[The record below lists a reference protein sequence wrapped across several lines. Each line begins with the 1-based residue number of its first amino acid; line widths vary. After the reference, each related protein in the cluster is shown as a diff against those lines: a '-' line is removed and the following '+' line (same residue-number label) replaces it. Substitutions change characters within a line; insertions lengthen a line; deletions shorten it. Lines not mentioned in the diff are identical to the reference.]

1 MCLCDKKAVT
11 IEKKAVAPKVR
22 EKKIIQKISA
32 RIKKQAVNKKVVKNR
47 KNIGNKKTVPKNIK

>member
-22 EKKIIQKISA
+22 EKKIIQKIST
-32 RIKKQAVNKKVVKNR
+32 RIKKQVVNKKVVKNR
-47 KNIGNKKTVPKNIK
+47 KNIGNKKSVPKNIK